1 MIDRDASQ
9 YGLSLAAAFMV
20 LVGWGGIFVLVRNV
34 IPTPGPRWLFFVLF
48 YIATVGTSLPFIRL
62 LNYRFVGDF
71 VADGVIVRESLWFGL
86 FMCACAWL
94 QIARVLTWPIA
105 TVLLVAM
112 LVMEAFLRLR
122 EAYYDEDELDPE

>member
-1 MIDRDASQ
+1 
-9 YGLSLAAAFMV
+9 MV